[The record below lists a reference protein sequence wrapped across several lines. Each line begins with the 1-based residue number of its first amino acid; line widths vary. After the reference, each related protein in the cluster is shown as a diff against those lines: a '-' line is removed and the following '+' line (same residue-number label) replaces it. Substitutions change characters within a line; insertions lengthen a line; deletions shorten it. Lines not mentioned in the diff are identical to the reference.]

1 MRKKN
6 GRLDDERK
14 KGHNEMDIYSS
25 RCFGGCL
32 FVVGMRM
39 NSGENGTEGE
49 KIEEREVGEGQVE
62 GEGFGGQTDKQTTH
76 RFPAAL
82 CHSRETPSPRTI
94 RLHSSPLMLKTLHRR
109 GEPPPPPRLVDP
121 VLWTSL
127 RDGASEVTLPGIISS
142 DPGLHTGIRKLLKRL
157 KW

>member
-1 MRKKN
+1 MRKKT

-39 NSGENGTEGE
+39 NSGENGTRGE
-49 KIEEREVGEGQVE
+49 KIEEREVGGGGREE
-62 GEGFGGQTDKQTTH
+62 GEGFGGQTNKQTTH

-82 CHSRETPSPRTI
+82 CHSRETPFASHHPAALISTYVKDTPQTGGGAGWLIASSGRLSGTGRPR
-94 RLHSSPLMLKTLHRR
+94 
-109 GEPPPPPRLVDP
+109 
-121 VLWTSL
+121 
-127 RDGASEVTLPGIISS
+127 
-142 DPGLHTGIRKLLKRL
+142 
-157 KW
+157 